1 MSSLIFEKVAP
12 ENLAIFIKMA
22 LKPRFYDS
30 SQPQNHTEE
39 KEKKRKRAEA
49 KKKGLV
55 ISSLFFLAI

>member
-30 SQPQNHTEE
+30 NQPQKHTEE
-39 KEKKRKRAEA
+39 KEKKRRRAEA
-49 KKKGLV
+49 KKKRTCHIL
-55 ISSLFFLAI
+55 IIFLAI